1 MKQKILTIIALFFA
15 VSFLHA
21 QDVDEIITNY
31 FENTG
36 SIENWK
42 NLKSMKVTA
51 VMNQGEMQM
60 DVTIYQKRENFQ
72 RTEIQFQGKTIIQA
86 YDGETGWM
94 INPLTGSEAPQKLP
108 PDMVEEIKDQKFE
121 SELIDYE
128 EKGHSVELE
137 GTEEIEGTETYKLKL
152 TKKNGNVEYYFFDTE
167 YYVPI
172 MQRKVVK
179 FGPAKGQ
186 ETETYISDYQEVGE
200 FMMPFF
206 IDARINGQSVQK
218 ITFKEY
224 SLNEEMDDS
233 MFIMP
238 EASDSSEE

>member
-1 MKQKILTIIALFFA
+1 MKQKILTIIALFFT

-60 DVTIYQKRENFQ
+60 EVTIYQKRENLQ

-94 INPLTGSEAPQKLP
+94 IKTG
-108 PDMVEEIKDQKFE
+108 
-121 SELIDYE
+121 
-128 EKGHSVELE
+128 
-137 GTEEIEGTETYKLKL
+137 
-152 TKKNGNVEYYFFDTE
+152 
-167 YYVPI
+167 
-172 MQRKVVK
+172 
-179 FGPAKGQ
+179 
-186 ETETYISDYQEVGE
+186 
-200 FMMPFF
+200 
-206 IDARINGQSVQK
+206 
-218 ITFKEY
+218 
-224 SLNEEMDDS
+224 
-233 MFIMP
+233 
-238 EASDSSEE
+238 